1 MPKDALKFAVGIIL
15 TIAFLSIVIV
25 LTNKGLSAAKNAEK
39 QYDNMIASTTSEYA
53 IYDGTTVTGSQVV
66 TAINTL
72 RSELNI
78 VVKTRANDAGKTY
91 NASTAY
97 DTSAVGW
104 NTDDTINVN
113 ASFKSVLSH
122 NSNGVVDTITFTQQ

>member
-72 RSELNI
+72 RNDLDI
-78 VVKTRANDAGKTY
+78 VVKTKADTAGETY
-91 NASTAY
+91 SSTKAY
-97 DTSAVGW
+97 DASAATDAKKI
-104 NTDDTINVN
+104 NTN
-113 ASFKSVLSH
+113 ASFKSTVQI
-122 NSNGVVDTITFTQQ
+122 NDNGVATSITFVQQ